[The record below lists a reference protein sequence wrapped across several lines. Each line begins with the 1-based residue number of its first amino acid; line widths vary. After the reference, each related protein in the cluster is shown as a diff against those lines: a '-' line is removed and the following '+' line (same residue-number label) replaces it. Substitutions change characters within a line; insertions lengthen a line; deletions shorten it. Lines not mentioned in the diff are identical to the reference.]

1 MKVSLGTHLGP
12 RSPNFLFTLYV
23 PTSNC
28 TPKNWQKGWFF
39 TTCMYLLC
47 IAVQKITLK
56 VSLTLYQVLQVR
68 NPRQLSWAILAQGS
82 SGGCGHL
89 KA

>member
-1 MKVSLGTHLGP
+1 MPAS
-12 RSPNFLFTLYV
+12 NF
-23 PTSNC
+23 

-39 TTCMYLLC
+39 TVCVYLLS

-56 VSLTLYQVLQVR
+56 VSLTLYQVLQIR
-68 NPRQLSWAILAQGS
+68 NPRQLSWVILAQGS

-89 KA
+89 KT